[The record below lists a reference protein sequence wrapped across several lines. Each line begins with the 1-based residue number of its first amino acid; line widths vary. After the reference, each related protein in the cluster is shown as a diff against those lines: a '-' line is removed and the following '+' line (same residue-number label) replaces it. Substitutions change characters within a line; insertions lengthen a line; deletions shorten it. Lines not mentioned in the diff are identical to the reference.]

1 MSDYASIKE
10 LVIDTCASEGE
21 FPSYEKLT
29 GLVLQNFPNSKW
41 KRTHY
46 AWYKSQIRRGEI
58 VVPGGDDESDSTQ
71 QDSIDSEVEEVIEAS
86 LSLERDLH
94 AYLTR
99 AIHEIESGLTLR
111 QNGVEH
117 QIDAGRID
125 LLATDAAG
133 SIVVIELK
141 AGTAKDAALGQLL
154 GYIGCM
160 AENNPHA
167 SVRGILIASEFEKRV
182 VYAAKALPQIRLV
195 RYKVAF
201 QLQTVT

>member
-1 MSDYASIKE
+1 MSDYPSIKE

-41 KRTHY
+41 QRTHF
-46 AWYKSQIRRGEI
+46 AWYKSQINRGKI
-58 VVPGGDDESDSTQ
+58 FVPGFGDESGSTQ
-71 QDSIDSEVEEVIEAS
+71 DQIDSEVDEVIEAS

-94 AYLTR
+94 AYLAW

-111 QNGVEH
+111 PNGIEH

-141 AGTAKDAALGQLL
+141 AGVAKDAALGQLL
-154 GYIGCM
+154 GYIGCIV
-160 AENNPHA
+160 ENDPHVP
-167 SVRGILIASEFEKRV
+167 VRGILIASDFDKRV
-182 VYAAKALPQIRLV
+182 VYAAKALPQIKLV
-195 RYKVAF
+195 KYKVSF
-201 QLQTVT
+201 QLQAVT